1 MRISGLCGAV
11 IAAAWLAA
19 CTQQAPPAGSGAA
32 TASPAPDTRVIPPR
46 PGSEEAAGAPDA
58 ASPPPPTPRPEGL
71 ARAPAASR
79 PSAGGTAEPRERR
92 PAPELIGMSEAELR
106 DAMGQPDHIRNEP
119 PASVWRY
126 NLTGCAIDLFLF
138 EDVASGRTKALSY
151 EIVINEGG
159 GETPDKFC
167 VEGKRLADG

>member
-32 TASPAPDTRVIPPR
+32 SASPAPDTRVIPPR
-46 PGSEEAAGAPDA
+46 PGSGEAAAAQDA
-58 ASPPPPTPRPEGL
+58 AAPPPPAPRPEGL
-71 ARAPAASR
+71 ARAPAASG
-79 PSAGGTAEPRERR
+79 PPAGERR
-92 PAPELIGMSEAELR
+92 AAAELIGMSELELR
-106 DAMGQPDHIRNEP
+106 NAMGFPDRIRNQP

-126 NLTGCAIDLFLF
+126 ELTGCAIELFLF

-151 EIVINEGG
+151 EIVIIEDA